1 MKVLV
6 VTHNYPRHPDDPAGA
21 FVGRLAR
28 GVAASGH
35 HVTVVAPHA
44 PGLAEEQM
52 DGPVRVRRFRYATDD
67 REVIA
72 YSGDMHA
79 RARRGAGL
87 GGILSFLWRFR
98 AAVKRVA
105 AEERPDVIHA
115 HWWVPGG
122 WMAKATGVP
131 YVVTCHGTDV
141 RLIEFPPLR
150 WLARRVLNAAA
161 VVTTVSEF
169 LRRDLERLLGRE
181 VQSAAVLRM
190 PVDARDFE
198 SARSVPK
205 AEPPRILFVGNLN
218 PSKGVDVLIR
228 AARAL
233 KDRGIN
239 ARVRIVGDGP
249 AREDLRTLAR
259 LEGVADLVE
268 FAGALPLNNM
278 PREYGAATVT
288 VLPTR
293 GQAEGL
299 GLSLV
304 ESLLSGTA
312 VVGSAAGG
320 IPEVVV
326 PGETGLIARDGDA
339 ADLAAQLARMLTDA
353 AFRERTAATGR
364 ERVTRD
370 FSLDGTLPILLD
382 IYRVAAGRAAA

>member
-6 VTHNYPRHPDDPAGA
+6 VTHNYPRHSDDPAGA
-21 FVGRLAR
+21 FVARLAR
-28 GVAASGH
+28 GVAGSGH
-35 HVTVVAPHA
+35 EVTVVAPHA
-44 PGLAEEQM
+44 PGLPDEQM
-52 DGPVRVRRFRYATDD
+52 DGPVRVRRFRYAAEG

-72 YSGDMHA
+72 YAGDMHS
-79 RARRGAGL
+79 RAQSKT
-87 GGILSFLWRFR
+87 GIVGVLLFLWRFR
-98 AAVKRVA
+98 RAVRRVA

-122 WMAKATGVP
+122 WAAKGAGVP

-141 RLIEFPPLR
+141 RLIEIGVLR
-150 WLARRVLNAAA
+150 WLARRVLKSAS

-169 LRRDLERLLGRE
+169 LRRDLGRLLGRD
-181 VQSAAVLRM
+181 VQSAALLRM
-190 PVDARDFE
+190 PVEPRDFE
-198 SARSVPK
+198 AARSVPK
-205 AEPPRILFVGNLN
+205 ADPPRVLYAGNLN

-233 KDRGIN
+233 RDRGVDC
-239 ARVRIVGDGP
+239 RVRIVGDGP
-249 AREDLRTLAR
+249 ARGDLGILAQS
-259 LEGVADLVE
+259 LGVADIVE
-268 FAGALPLNNM
+268 FVGAVPLNEM

-312 VVGSAAGG
+312 VVGSPAGG

-326 PGETGLIARDGDA
+326 PEETGLIARDGDS
-339 ADLAAQLARMLTDA
+339 ADLAAQVARMLADRTL
-353 AFRERTAATGR
+353 RERTAATGR
-364 ERVTRD
+364 ERVIRT
-370 FSLDGTLPILLD
+370 FSLESTLPVLIE